1 MEKHAHLPTWSISKK
16 SCACSTATKAGT
28 NPELPGAWP
37 PDASKAQ
44 ACRVLGAN
52 AGGTR
57 MTHKAID
64 VRVVDARTSRI
75 LAATGI
81 EGEASD
87 FDLGGAQSGWTGSK
101 TRGGSL

>member
-1 MEKHAHLPTWSISKK
+1 
-16 SCACSTATKAGT
+16 
-28 NPELPGAWP
+28 
-37 PDASKAQ
+37 
-44 ACRVLGAN
+44 
-52 AGGTR
+52 